1 MVAFQISPMRQF
13 LCERMRK
20 MKPEDIAR
28 LINVPL
34 EDGQRLSVQ
43 TVHQML
49 SNGSLIKVSPGSFV
63 TRRAENQPKLCI
75 VLSGLVRLTAFTEDG
90 NEMLALML
98 RPGDIWG
105 VHPCLGGFPE
115 TNDAV
120 IEETGEILMLSVD
133 AVEKLMWTCQDF
145 QKSMVGLLC
154 RRLNLAVSVAEQLG
168 AWTARERLAWR
179 LLLLARGID
188 EREAK
193 HYEPEIAIS
202 QESLAS
208 MLHLSRQRTNMI
220 LKAMEADGLVKLGY
234 GRISIV
240 DAEKLRGEYARAH

>member
-1 MVAFQISPMRQF
+1 
-13 LCERMRK
+13 
-20 MKPEDIAR
+20 MKPEDIAQ

-34 EDGQRLSVQ
+34 ENGQHLSVDTIQ
-43 TVHQML
+43 KML
-49 SNGSLIKVSPGSFV
+49 ALGNLVRFSPGSFV
-63 TRRAENQPKLCI
+63 TRRGENQPKLCI
-75 VLSGLVRLTAFTEDG
+75 VLSGLARLTAFTEDG

-120 IEETGEILMLSVD
+120 VQETGEILMLSVD
-133 AVEKLMWTCQDF
+133 AVEKLMWTCHDF

-179 LLLLARGID
+179 LLLLAKGID
-188 EREAK
+188 ERDSP
-193 HYEPEIAIS
+193 HYQSEIIIS
-202 QESLAS
+202 QEALAS

-220 LKAMEADGLVKLGY
+220 LKAMETDGLVELGY
-234 GRISIV
+234 GRINIV
-240 DAEKLRGEYARAH
+240 DAAKLRKEYARAH